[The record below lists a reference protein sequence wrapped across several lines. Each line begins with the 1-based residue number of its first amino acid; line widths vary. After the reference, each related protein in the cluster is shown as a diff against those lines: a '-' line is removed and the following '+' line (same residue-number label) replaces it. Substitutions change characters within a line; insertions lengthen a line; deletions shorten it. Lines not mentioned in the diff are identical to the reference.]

1 MKHDAEAAQC
11 RRGAATRMRMD
22 EKRPLR
28 DQVFDERGAPL
39 VTVFVPTYNHARF
52 ISQCLEAILDQVT
65 DFSVEI
71 IVNDDA
77 STDETPVILQSYQQR
92 YPALFRCHLQKTNL
106 LHAHRR
112 FEGRLHG
119 MARGAYM
126 AQCDGDDY
134 WRDPDKL
141 QKQVDFL
148 EGHPE
153 YVMSFHDAIEIDVHG
168 RLLRPHHLSKAA
180 RRDYTADE
188 LRCLKW
194 GWMLTQSM
202 VYRKAF
208 DEFPPEYFLAPN
220 EDNFLPILLGR
231 FGAAKYQVEVEPL
244 AYRQHPGGI
253 WSQQSFARRSQMHFQ
268 SYLQIVAYLVRIGEM
283 QTAKKLV
290 LGRLIPYLNQYFSA
304 GHKPATAPQAGAVA
318 ESISKPEKS

>member
-1 MKHDAEAAQC
+1 
-11 RRGAATRMRMD
+11 MRKRFS
-22 EKRPLR
+22 ERRPLR
-28 DQVFDERGAPL
+28 GRSFDVSSSPW
-39 VTVFVPTYNHARF
+39 VSVFVPAYNHAPF
-52 ISQCLEAILDQVT
+52 IGQCLEAILDQVT
-65 DFSVEI
+65 DFPIEI

-77 STDETPVILQSYQQR
+77 STDETPAILTSYQQR
-92 YPALFRCHLQKTNL
+92 HPALFKCHLQKTNL
-106 LHAHRR
+106 FRAHRR
-112 FEGRLHG
+112 FEGQLHG
-119 MARGAYM
+119 IARGAYM

-168 RLLRPHHLSKAA
+168 GLLRPHNLPDAA

-231 FGAAKYQVEVEPL
+231 FGAAKYQGEVEPL

-253 WSQQSFARRSQMHFQ
+253 WSQQSFARRSQMNLQ
-268 SYLQIVAYLVRIGEM
+268 SYLQIVAYLVRIGEK
-283 QTAKKLV
+283 QTARKLV

-304 GHKPATAPQAGAVA
+304 GPKPAAAAPAAAAA
-318 ESISKPEKS
+318 ESLGQPDRS

>member
-1 MKHDAEAAQC
+1 MEAMREPA
-11 RRGAATRMRMD
+11 RFATRNI
-22 EKRPLR
+22 LR
-28 DQVFDERGAPL
+28 ERAGAEDGHVPL
-39 VTVFVPTYNHARF
+39 VSVFVPAYNHARF
-52 ISQCLEAILDQVT
+52 IAECLEAILGQRT
-65 DFSVEI
+65 DFAVEI
-71 IVNDDA
+71 IINDDA
-77 STDETPVILQSYQQR
+77 STDDTPAILKDYQWR
-92 YPALFRCHLQKTNL
+92 YPGIVRCCFQATNL
-106 LHAHRR
+106 LRGHRR

-119 MARGAYM
+119 MARGAYL

-168 RLLRPHHLSKAA
+168 ALLRPHNLPESA
-180 RRDYTADE
+180 RRDYTSDE

-208 DEFPPEYFLAPN
+208 NEFPPEYFLAPN

-231 FGAAKYQVEVEPL
+231 FGGAKYQGEVEPL

-253 WSQQSFARRSQMHFQ
+253 WSQQSAARRAQMHFQ
-268 SYLQIVAYLVRIGEM
+268 SYLQIVAYLVRIGEK
-283 QTAKKLV
+283 QTARKLV
-290 LGRLIPYLNQYFSA
+290 LRRLIPYLNQYFSA
-304 GHKPATAPQAGAVA
+304 GHKPAAASQAGATA
-318 ESISKPEKS
+318 EPFRQPENF

>member
-1 MKHDAEAAQC
+1 
-11 RRGAATRMRMD
+11 MRKRFG
-22 EKRPLR
+22 ERRPLR
-28 DQVFDERGAPL
+28 GRSFDVSSSPW
-39 VTVFVPTYNHARF
+39 VSVFVPAYNHAPF
-52 ISQCLEAILDQVT
+52 IGQCLEAILDQVT
-65 DFSVEI
+65 DFPIEI

-77 STDETPVILQSYQQR
+77 STDETPAILTSYQQR
-92 YPALFRCHLQKTNL
+92 HPALFKCHLQKTNL
-106 LHAHRR
+106 FRAHRR
-112 FEGRLHG
+112 FEGQLHG
-119 MARGAYM
+119 IARGAYM

-168 RLLRPHHLSKAA
+168 GLLRPHNLPDAA

-231 FGAAKYQVEVEPL
+231 FGAAKYQGEVEPL

-253 WSQQSFARRSQMHFQ
+253 WSQQSFARRSQMNLQ
-268 SYLQIVAYLVRIGEM
+268 SYLQIVAYLVRIGEK
-283 QTAKKLV
+283 QTAGKLV

-304 GHKPATAPQAGAVA
+304 GPKPAAAAPAAAAA
-318 ESISKPEKS
+318 ESLRQPDRS